1 MYQYIFDEDT
11 TNKLKTTTAKTK
23 AIFDQFGAIDN
34 KYNTLAKGENELNL
48 EKMNYSKPT
57 DEEISKKAKDSLQ
70 EYKTSGIDSI
80 NNEYLEKQE
89 QANKS
94 ISNLKEDLKNQTN
107 NIISAY
113 DNVKEEAKEDAI
125 KRGLARSSIIVNTL
139 AKHDQQMLNE
149 LSEKA
154 KQINEKIDAYNGDLA
169 LLQTQK
175 QNALNAFDIAY
186 AVKLQEKIDGINE
199 EVYKNEQDV
208 IKYNN
213 QIAQIQAEWDK
224 KNNDDN
230 FDKTTSLAELI
241 GKYGSAIFD
250 VLKQNEKL
258 EIAKNYFAQMSK
270 EDAINELKNNSAFI
284 NQLGNKNYNKLLE
297 ELQLK

>member
-89 QANKS
+89 QAKKS

-224 KNNDDN
+224 KNNDDS